1 MSLLFIELCA
11 GTAALSLRLHGGK
24 HARPPV
30 SRMGAKTGYASAI
43 LRIMG
48 LRAGYDRADHYV
60 WCEPDAGCRLLLEA
74 YRSRELATQ
83 AAEVIRGWA
92 DEFPEPRALWERLRA
107 EGPVKGTQPREVAR
121 WSCGML
127 WTVAGTWPGGGFCGP
142 GHVSKS
148 GKVPFPSGTTY
159 QRHIASRYERLSP
172 DMPSTIEASAEAV
185 DPREVA
191 RWALVSN
198 GAYRKGDPSSGYN
211 PKRME
216 EQPPHA
222 TGGRQP
228 GLLEC
233 MPPRFQ
239 HLLTLPSTI
248 EATAEAVD
256 PREVARWIQI
266 VSSNRL
272 INMGS
277 DWMNTGEGGTC
288 FGGDFATPTARILSA
303 LHSLPA
309 VPAEL
314 LTDGQALTPP
324 RIPDGVRVVVYID
337 PPYLNTTG
345 YQHDLSREAVIQL
358 ARAWDEVGAD
368 VYISEAEEIPLGWH
382 TTDITDTRVGQKRT
396 FSKQQREILT
406 HNRAPQWTPP
416 KQESLW

>member
-24 HARPPV
+24 RARPPV

-60 WCEPDAGCRLLLEA
+60 WCEPDPGCRLLLEA

-92 DEFPEPRALWERLRA
+92 DEEPRALWERLRA
-107 EGPVKGTQPREVAR
+107 EGPVKSTQPREVAKR
-121 WSCGML
+121 VIIQNWCIRGDSGY
-127 WTVAGTWPGGGFCGP
+127 CGP
-142 GHVSKS
+142 GKVAKS
-148 GKVPFPSGTTY
+148 GAVPQSATY
-159 QRHIASRYERLSP
+159 TPAILAARL
-172 DMPSTIEASAEAV
+172 D
-185 DPREVA
+185 
-191 RWALVSN
+191 
-198 GAYRKGDPSSGYN
+198 
-211 PKRME
+211 
-216 EQPPHA
+216 
-222 TGGRQP
+222 
-228 GLLEC
+228 
-233 MPPRFQ
+233 RFQ
-239 HLLTLPSTI
+239 HLPILPSSI
-248 EATAEAVD
+248 EASAEAVD

-288 FGGDFATPTARILSA
+288 FGGDFATPTARILRA
-303 LHSLPA
+303 LHSLPQM
-309 VPAEL
+309 PAEL

-324 RIPDGVRVVVYID
+324 RLPAGVRVVVYID

-368 VYISEAEEIPLGWH
+368 VYISEAEAIPLGWH

-416 KQESLW
+416 RQESLW

>member
-1 MSLLFIELCA
+1 MSLIFIELCA

-24 HARPPV
+24 RARPPV

-60 WCEPDAGCRLLLEA
+60 WCEPDPGCRLLLEA

-92 DEFPEPRALWERLRA
+92 DEEPRALWERLRA
-107 EGPVKGTQPREVAR
+107 EGPVKSTQPREVAR
-121 WSCGML
+121 WGLLAQWAFRRGDISSGFRPSVSAGLVQTQTTNAANPRTAGMEANL
-127 WTVAGTWPGGGFCGP
+127 YKNLPTL
-142 GHVSKS
+142 
-148 GKVPFPSGTTY
+148 PS
-159 QRHIASRYERLSP
+159 S
-172 DMPSTIEASAEAV
+172 IEAS
-185 DPREVA
+185 
-191 RWALVSN
+191 
-198 GAYRKGDPSSGYN
+198 
-211 PKRME
+211 
-216 EQPPHA
+216 
-222 TGGRQP
+222 
-228 GLLEC
+228 
-233 MPPRFQ
+233 
-239 HLLTLPSTI
+239 
-248 EATAEAVD
+248 AEAVD

-288 FGGDFATPTARILSA
+288 FGGDFATPTARILRA
-303 LHSLPA
+303 LHSLPEM
-309 VPAEL
+309 PAEL

-416 KQESLW
+416 RQESLW

>member
-24 HARPPV
+24 RARPPV

-60 WCEPDAGCRLLLEA
+60 WCEPDPGCRLLLEA

-92 DEFPEPRALWERLRA
+92 DEEPRALWERLRA
-107 EGPVKGTQPREVAR
+107 EGPVKATQPREVAR
-121 WSCGML
+121 WSWLAARSIYVGSAEKNDG
-127 WTVAGTWPGGGFCGP
+127 TFVEPTPINGGHARYQKNAPAG
-142 GHVSKS
+142 
-148 GKVPFPSGTTY
+148 
-159 QRHIASRYERLSP
+159 RLSTLP
-172 DMPSTIEASAEAV
+172 TLPSSIEAS
-185 DPREVA
+185 
-191 RWALVSN
+191 
-198 GAYRKGDPSSGYN
+198 
-211 PKRME
+211 
-216 EQPPHA
+216 
-222 TGGRQP
+222 
-228 GLLEC
+228 
-233 MPPRFQ
+233 
-239 HLLTLPSTI
+239 
-248 EATAEAVD
+248 AEAVD

-288 FGGDFATPTARILSA
+288 FGGDFATPTARILRA
-303 LHSLPA
+303 LHSLPQM
-309 VPAEL
+309 PAEL
-314 LTDGQALTPP
+314 LTDGQTLTPP
-324 RIPDGVRVVVYID
+324 RLPAGVRVVVYID

-368 VYISEAEEIPLGWH
+368 VYISEAEAIPLGWH

-416 KQESLW
+416 RQESLW